1 MYFFIQ
7 NAMPMFF
14 DDETTETEIA
24 TEKTE
29 AISVGKSLDTVD
41 FCLSFVLFFLYFLFR
56 QIGP

>member
-1 MYFFIQ
+1 
-7 NAMPMFF
+7 MPMFF